1 MSETISKPLI
11 ILAFSND
18 QDAYLRMIVR
28 ERKNIFKA
36 LQDYH
41 DKGAIQ
47 VHKEE
52 NTSIEDMFDLFNRYA
67 DRIAIFH
74 YGGHASG
81 THLQLE
87 ASAPQGGAE
96 MADATGLAQL
106 MGQQKALQLVFLNG
120 CATQDQ
126 VEKLF
131 SCGVKTVIATAVPI
145 EDEMATEFAEQFYH
159 ALATKATIQKAFQTA
174 KAFVTTRYGKSKEV
188 DEYRALHWA
197 GKKESPA
204 TGVPWGLYVNNNG
217 EEALAWKLPES
228 VEHQVIIRGAA
239 ASTKAGAAVND
250 ELIQTLFNAVAQYSL
265 EVGALMEAAKQRK
278 PDLRMVRQAIID
290 SFPAPVGEQL
300 RKLFAGNA
308 IDVQRLR
315 QLVVTYETV
324 VELFCFTVLSQLWDA
339 RHKNPALKLN
349 EDHLVTFNSF
359 FALSAGSQSTFNYI
373 KLIAAVAEIFR
384 ENAIAPFME
393 ELAGLGEA
401 LQQEEFDRAYRFM
414 EEMRVELLRGEVA
427 AEEIES
433 FCTQAEKHLGTIM
446 TVFAFL
452 VKYKLTTIKR
462 IDILKARHK
471 VPAYRHNQVILD
483 RVTAGIMDGEEV
495 YPSFTDS
502 ESVILLK
509 TVEDVKDYLSLSPF
523 VIDENAFT
531 GDQNSKLFFYSHHDA
546 ADDSYHFR
554 FVDNAEDE
562 LVVSES
568 RYPQIREQFEEFK
581 QAVFSKRE
589 DLTH

>member
-1 MSETISKPLI
+1 MNETGSKPII

-36 LQDYH
+36 LQNYH
-41 DKGAIQ
+41 DKGSIQ

-52 NTSIEDMFDLFNRYA
+52 NTSIEDMFDLFNRYS

-87 ASAPQGGAE
+87 AGAGTAE

-131 SCGVKTVIATAVPI
+131 SCGVKTVIATSVPI

-159 ALATKATIQKAFQTA
+159 ALATKATIQKSFQTA

-188 DEYRALHWA
+188 DEFRALHWA
-197 GKKESPA
+197 GKKERPA
-204 TGVPWGLYVNNNG
+204 SGVPWGLYINNNG

-228 VEHQVIIRGAA
+228 IEHQVIIRGAA
-239 ASTKAGAAVND
+239 ASAITGAPVNT
-250 ELIQTLFNAVAQYSL
+250 ELIEMLFNAMAKHSL
-265 EVGALMEAAKQRK
+265 EVGALMEAAKQSKRQ
-278 PDLRMVRQAIID
+278 DLRMVRQAIID

-324 VELFCFTVLSQLWDA
+324 VELFCFTILSRLWDA
-339 RHKNPALKLN
+339 RHDNPALKLN
-349 EDHLVTFNSF
+349 EDHLVAFNSF
-359 FALSAGSQSTFNYI
+359 FALSAGSQPTFNYV

-384 ENAIAPFME
+384 ENEITPFVDE
-393 ELAGLGEA
+393 FAELGAV
-401 LQQEEFDRAYRFM
+401 LQQEEFDRAHRFM
-414 EEMRVELLRGEVA
+414 EEMRAELLRGEVA

-446 TVFAFL
+446 TAFAFL

-471 VPAYRHNQVILD
+471 VPTYRHNQVILD

-502 ESVILLK
+502 ASVILLK

-531 GDQNSKLFFYSHHDA
+531 GDQNSKLFFYSHYDA
-546 ADDSYHFR
+546 ADNSYHFR

-562 LVVSES
+562 LAVSES
-568 RYPQIREQFEEFK
+568 RYPQIKEQFEEFR
-581 QAVFSKRE
+581 QAVFGK
-589 DLTH
+589 

>member
-1 MSETISKPLI
+1 MNESSSKPLI

-18 QDAYLRMIVR
+18 QDAYLPMIVR
-28 ERKNIFKA
+28 ERKNIFNA

-41 DKGAIQ
+41 DKGSIQ

-52 NTSIEDMFDLFNRYA
+52 NTSIEDIFDLFNRYS

-74 YGGHASG
+74 YGGHANG

-87 ASAPQGGAE
+87 AGVGKAE

-131 SCGVKTVIATAVPI
+131 ACGVKTVIATAVPI
-145 EDEMATEFAEQFYH
+145 DDEMATEFAEQFYH
-159 ALATKATIQKAFQTA
+159 ALASKATIQKAFQTA
-174 KAFVTTRYGKSKEV
+174 KAFVTTRYGKEKEV
-188 DEYRALHWA
+188 GEFRALHWA

-204 TGVPWGLYVNNNG
+204 AGVPWGLYVNSNG
-217 EEALAWKLPES
+217 EEALEWKLPEA

-239 ASTKAGAAVND
+239 ASAKTGAPVNT
-250 ELIQTLFNAVAQYSL
+250 ELIETLFNAVAKHSP
-265 EVGALMEAAKQRK
+265 EVGVLWEAAKRSKRQ
-278 PDLRMVRQAIID
+278 DLRMVRQQIID

-315 QLVVTYETV
+315 QLVLTYETV
-324 VELFCFTVLSQLWDA
+324 AELFCFTVLSQLWDA
-339 RHKNPALKLN
+339 RHDNPALKLN
-349 EDHLVTFNSF
+349 KDYAVEFNSF
-359 FALSAGSQSTFNYI
+359 FALSADSQPIFQYV
-373 KLIAAVAEIFR
+373 KLIAAVAQIFR
-384 ENAIAPFME
+384 ENAIAPFVDE
-393 ELAGLGEA
+393 FAEFGAV
-401 LQQEEFDRAYRFM
+401 LQQEAFDHAQRFM
-414 EEMRVELLRGEVA
+414 EEMRAELLRGKVA

-433 FCTQAEKHLGTIM
+433 FCLQAEKHLGTILSAL
-446 TVFAFL
+446 AFL

-462 IDILKARHK
+462 IDIIKPRHQA
-471 VPAYRHNQVILD
+471 PEYRHNQVMLD
-483 RVTAGIMDGEEV
+483 RVTAGIMDSAEV
-495 YPSFTDS
+495 YPAFTDS

-509 TVEDVKDYLSLSPF
+509 NVEDVKDYLSLSPF
-523 VIDENAFT
+523 IIDENAFT
-531 GDQNSKLFFYSHHDA
+531 GDQNSKLFFYSHHEA

-562 LVVSES
+562 LIISES
-568 RYPQIREQFEEFK
+568 RYPQIKKQFEEFK
-581 QAVFSKRE
+581 QAVFSK
-589 DLTH
+589 